1 MKKIFQKILLILI
14 LSSAVISCNQK
25 KQSAS
30 EEPETEETEK
40 IIVEKIKPLE
50 NATEAFKQNMTEI
63 FKGYLTIKDDLV
75 NSNLD
80 ETKASSSKLQK
91 ELSSF
96 NQPNVAMETNDAFI
110 SASLGINLTLTALI
124 ESKDIEEQRDI
135 FQILTAQVEDMIKK
149 FGINEGTVFNQYCP
163 MAFNNTGANWLSD
176 VDEIKNPYFGDVML
190 ECGEVKAAYTF
201 N

>member
-30 EEPETEETEK
+30 KEPETEETEK

-135 FQILTAQVEDMIKK
+135 FQILTVQVEDMIKK
-149 FGINEGTVFNQYCP
+149 FGINEGTVYNQYCP

>member
-96 NQPNVAMETNDAFI
+96 NQPNVAMETNDSFI

-163 MAFNNTGANWLSD
+163 MAFNNKGANWLSD

>member
-149 FGINEGTVFNQYCP
+149 FGINEGTVYNQYCP

>member
-30 EEPETEETEK
+30 EEPEIEETEK

-96 NQPNVAMETNDAFI
+96 NQPNVAMETNDSFI

-149 FGINEGTVFNQYCP
+149 FGINEGTVYNQYCP

>member
-30 EEPETEETEK
+30 EEPEIEETEK

-96 NQPNVAMETNDAFI
+96 NQPNVAMETNDSFI

-135 FQILTAQVEDMIKK
+135 FQILTVQVEDMIKK
-149 FGINEGTVFNQYCP
+149 FGINEGTVYNQYCP